1 MTHERSAHTQL
12 PASPGVRY
20 VEAYLSPRILARPAW
35 RGRRLSCVVIAP
47 ADATYDYQGKA
58 TGFRQAG
65 HECDVI
71 RMPCD
76 DPAHEASP
84 PFALPLA
91 SDRYDLVELGEFGR
105 IAVGHER
112 RSAFVREL
120 LRICKPDGVV
130 VAPLGNRLCPLN
142 LSGGR
147 LAIHGPW
154 ARTLLGFAQAEA
166 LFVGPGRFSSMR
178 RLNVAGHF
186 GWSRLRGPGR
196 LAGRVLDAF
205 WTRLATPER
214 SWLYDSPLN
223 PVGVFWIEK

>member
-1 MTHERSAHTQL
+1 
-12 PASPGVRY
+12 
-20 VEAYLSPRILARPAW
+20 
-35 RGRRLSCVVIAP
+35 VVIAP

-71 RMPCD
+71 RLPCD

-105 IAVGHER
+105 ITVGHER

-154 ARTLLGFAQAEA
+154 ARTLLGFAQVQPGLHHRLARGQQERVVA
-166 LFVGPGRFSSMR
+166 GLGLGQVGVGPAQLG
-178 RLNVAGHF
+178 A
-186 GWSRLRGPGR
+186 
-196 LAGRVLDAF
+196 
-205 WTRLATPER
+205 
-214 SWLYDSPLN
+214 
-223 PVGVFWIEK
+223 